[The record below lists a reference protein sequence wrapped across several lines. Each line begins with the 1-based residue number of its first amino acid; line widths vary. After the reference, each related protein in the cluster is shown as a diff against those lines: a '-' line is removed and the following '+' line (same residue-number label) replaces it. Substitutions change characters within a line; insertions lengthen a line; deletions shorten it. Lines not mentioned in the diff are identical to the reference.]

1 MLIYSNYKL
10 LNFYNTY
17 HRVKYNIQNVTLIIT
32 KFNRCKRLQ
41 KLLFYPQSKITG
53 GKRNIYLYIVLLI

>member
-41 KLLFYPQSKITG
+41 KLLFIHNRKSLEV
-53 GKRNIYLYIVLLI
+53 NEIYIYISYF